1 MATINELPKIEGIRD
16 FFKSEIYGE
25 VSTLLTKKGCFG
37 DRDNPLYERSLNIL
51 AEANSLI
58 DICLD
63 EHISPEEKDVMI
75 ENKAGYLYKEL
86 ADLKKEL
93 IGEEE

>member
-1 MATINELPKIEGIRD
+1 MATINDLPKIEGIRD

-25 VSTLLTKKGCFG
+25 VSGLLTKKGCFG
-37 DRDNPLYERSLNIL
+37 DHDNPLYMRSIDIL
-51 AEANSLI
+51 GRANGLI
-58 DICLD
+58 DICMD
-63 EHISPEEKDVMI
+63 ENLSPQEKDVLI
-75 ENKAGYLYKEL
+75 EKETAGLYKEL